1 MLSVLL
7 LKSLG
12 LKRNGFTANIPTL
25 VQTII
30 ILNPPFTIFSNQIT
44 TTLNQGQTGRVFQLR
59 VGAGSGI
66 EQIFRVGLGIGYLYQ
81 TPSQL
86 GIMGY

>member
-44 TTLNQGQTGRVFQLR
+44 TTPNQARITKCFTPLIPPLKM
-59 VGAGSGI
+59 A
-66 EQIFRVGLGIGYLYQ
+66 IG
-81 TPSQL
+81 P
-86 GIMGY
+86 

>member
-30 ILNPPFTIFSNQIT
+30 ILNPPFTIFSNQT
-44 TTLNQGQTGRVFQLR
+44 TTPLNQARIS
-59 VGAGSGI
+59 GATKCFTPPI
-66 EQIFRVGLGIGYLYQ
+66 PPLKMAIG
-81 TPSQL
+81 P
-86 GIMGY
+86 